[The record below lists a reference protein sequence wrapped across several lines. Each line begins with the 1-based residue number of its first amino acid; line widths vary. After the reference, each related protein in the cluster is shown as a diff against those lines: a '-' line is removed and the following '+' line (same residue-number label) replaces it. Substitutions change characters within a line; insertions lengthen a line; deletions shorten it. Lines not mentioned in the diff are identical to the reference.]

1 MTDFLVDSNVI
12 LDLLTED
19 PHWFD
24 CSSAQLAD
32 CAQTG
37 TLHIN
42 PIIYAEVSIGFKDV
56 TEVESVLFSSFF
68 QRDALPYEAAFLA
81 GQAFLQYRRRK
92 RNRVSSSISI
102 PSPRFNKETRFLRV
116 GNGVKLGSI
125 PYLMRHDERTTPTGL
140 SVPNSRTPRLSQW
153 GRKPNPQPTSGTA

>member
-12 LDLLTED
+12 LDVLTED

-24 CSSAQLAD
+24 WSAAQLAD

-56 TEVESVLFSSFF
+56 TEVESVLSSSFF

-81 GQAFLQYRRRK
+81 GQAFLQYRRRGGA
-92 RNRVSSSISI
+92 RRSPLPDFYIGAHAFLSGYTLLTRDTTRYQTYFPELILIS
-102 PSPRFNKETRFLRV
+102 P
-116 GNGVKLGSI
+116 
-125 PYLMRHDERTTPTGL
+125 
-140 SVPNSRTPRLSQW
+140 
-153 GRKPNPQPTSGTA
+153 

>member
-24 CSSAQLAD
+24 WSSAQLAD

-56 TEVESVLFSSFF
+56 TEVELVLSSSFF

-81 GQAFLQYRRRK
+81 GQAFLQYRRRGGVRRSPLPDFYIGAHAK
-92 RNRVSSSISI
+92 VCGYTLLTRDATRYQTYFPELILIS
-102 PSPRFNKETRFLRV
+102 PEV
-116 GNGVKLGSI
+116 
-125 PYLMRHDERTTPTGL
+125 
-140 SVPNSRTPRLSQW
+140 
-153 GRKPNPQPTSGTA
+153 